1 MGKKL
6 WLLINSPT
14 YSPALLPLA
23 CGDETIME
31 FLPMNWRGEG
41 GGGGGGGVVINIR
54 HKGMTSFQGFG
65 IDSE

>member
-14 YSPALLPLA
+14 YSPDLLPWA

-31 FLPMNWRGEG
+31 YLPMNWRG
-41 GGGGGGGVVINIR
+41 GGGGGGG
-54 HKGMTSFQGFG
+54 G
-65 IDSE
+65 

>member
-14 YSPALLPLA
+14 YSPALLPSA

-31 FLPMNWRGEG
+31 FLPMNWTG
-41 GGGGGGGVVINIR
+41 GWGVVINIR

>member
-14 YSPALLPLA
+14 YSPDRA
-23 CGDETIME
+23 CGDVTIME
-31 FLPMNWRGEG
+31 YLPMNWR
-41 GGGGGGGVVINIR
+41 GGGGVVINIR
-54 HKGMTSFQGFG
+54 HKGMTSFQRFG